1 MSPSSESMNRK
12 LHVAMFPWL
21 AYGHMIPFLHLSN
34 ELAKRGHKV
43 SVLLPKNATLKLANL
58 NLHPHLI
65 TFHALTLPPVEGA
78 PPGAETSSD
87 SKDSLALARALD
99 GTRDQVKAILVAA
112 GDKPDFIFF
121 DFAYWIPEV
130 ASEIGCK
137 SVYFKVI
144 GPTISALGLVVLAGS
159 GKTLTASDLTEPPPE
174 YPSSKVVLR
183 EHEARQ
189 VAQFANIPG
198 NQMTTLFERGFAGM
212 RTCDALAM
220 RTCKEIEGQFCDY
233 IASHFGRRPMLYTGL
248 ILPEIQEDPLDPA
261 ISNFLEKSRPNSVV
275 FCAFG
280 NERHMEKDQ
289 FQELLLGFEKTGL
302 PFLLALRAPK
312 GANSIDEALPEGF
325 QERVK
330 DRGMVRDWV
339 PQTQVLAHKSI
350 GCFVN
355 HCGYG
360 SMWEALLSHCQ
371 LVFVPNIIDQTL
383 NTRLMADE
391 LGVAVE
397 VEKGENGWI
406 SKENLCRAVRSVMD
420 EDSQIGCLVREN
432 HKKWRQVLTRPGF
445 MTDYVES
452 FIEDLHGLLV

>member
-1 MSPSSESMNRK
+1 METK

-43 SVLLPKNATLKLANL
+43 SVLLPKNAKLKLSNH
-58 NLHPHLI
+58 NLHPELI
-65 TFHALTLPPVEGA
+65 TFYSLTLPPVDGL
-78 PPGAETSSD
+78 PDGAETSAD

-99 GTRDQVKAILVAA
+99 GTRDQVKAILAA
-112 GDKPDFIFF
+112 GKPDFIFF

-144 GPTISALGLVVLAGS
+144 SPTISALGVVVLPSAGG
-159 GKTLTASDLTEPPPE
+159 GKALTATDLMEPPAE
-174 YPSSKVVLR
+174 YPSKKVVLR

-198 NQMTTLFERGFAGM
+198 NQMTKLFERGFSGIK
-212 RTCDALAM
+212 TCDALAM
-220 RTCKEIEGQFCDY
+220 RTCKEVEGPFCDY
-233 IASHFGRRPMLYTGL
+233 IASHFGKRQVFYTGP
-248 ILPEIQEDPLDPA
+248 ILPEIQESPLEDK
-261 ISNFLEKSRPNSVV
+261 ISKFLQNFNPGSVV

-280 NERHMEKDQ
+280 SEWHMEKDQ
-289 FQELLLGFEKTGL
+289 FQELISGFEKTGL
-302 PFLLALRAPK
+302 PFLVALRPPK
-312 GANSIDEALPEGF
+312 GTTSIEEALPEGF

-330 DRGMVRDWV
+330 HRGMVHGGWV

-360 SMWEALLSHCQ
+360 SMWEALLSDCQ
-371 LVFVPNIIDQTL
+371 LVFVPNIIDQIL
-383 NTRLMADE
+383 NTRLMAEE

-406 SKENLCRAVRSVMD
+406 SKENLCKAVRSVMD
-420 EDSQIGCLVREN
+420 EDSQIGCLVKEN
-432 HKKWRQVLTRPGF
+432 HTKWRQVLTRPGF
-445 MTDYVES
+445 MKDYVES